1 MCQLHGGQCVVKC
14 ECDSHIIIDVEALCN
29 IDEHAF
35 SEIPVE
41 ILHGSHYNR
50 VARFFKETERF
61 SRDDLNKNIATN
73 LYKTDREL
81 YKKLVKGYSKLA

>member
-14 ECDSHIIIDVEALCN
+14 ECDSHIIIDVETLCN